1 MASLMDDLIQV
12 LENENKEYEKLAKL
26 SKEKKQVIIDANVPA
41 LEKIV
46 DLEQDVASKIQ
57 NLDNK
62 RQKVMH
68 DMSVVLN
75 KSDQNFTVDTVIEM
89 LNSQPKEQQRLI
101 DVKKQLKTTL
111 DEVRR
116 INEQNQTLLNQ
127 ALELVEFDLTLFRS
141 MRTAPETA
149 NYNKNAYNT
158 GEILGGGGFDA
169 KQ

>member
-12 LENENKEYEKLAKL
+12 LEDENEEYGKLVEL

-57 NLDNK
+57 NLDNH

-75 KSDQNFTVDTVIEM
+75 KSEQDFTLDTIIEM
-89 LNSQPKEQQRLI
+89 LSSQPKEQERLQS
-101 DVKKQLKTTL
+101 VKKQLKTTL
-111 DEVRR
+111 EEVRK

-158 GEILGGGGFDA
+158 GEILGGSGFDA

>member
-12 LENENKEYEKLAKL
+12 LENENKEYEKLAEL

-41 LEKIV
+41 LEQIV
-46 DLEQDVASKIQ
+46 DKEQDVASKIQ
-57 NLDNK
+57 NLDNR

-75 KSDQNFTVDTVIEM
+75 KQGQDFKLDTIIEM
-89 LNSQPKEQQRLI
+89 LSSQPREQERLQNVKE
-101 DVKKQLKTTL
+101 QLKTTL
-111 DEVRR
+111 AEVRK

-127 ALELVEFDLTLFRS
+127 ALDMVEFDLTLFRS

>member
-12 LENENKEYEKLAKL
+12 LEDENKEYEKLAEL

-57 NLDNK
+57 NLDNR
-62 RQKVMH
+62 RQKVMQ

-75 KSDQNFTVDTVIEM
+75 KADRNFTVDTIIEM
-89 LNSQPKEQQRLI
+89 LSSQPKEQQRLKDI
-101 DVKKQLKTTL
+101 KKQLKTTL

-127 ALELVEFDLTLFRS
+127 ALEMVEFDLTLFRS

>member
-1 MASLMDDLIQV
+1 MDDLIQV

>member
-1 MASLMDDLIQV
+1 MASLMDDLVQV

-89 LNSQPKEQQRLI
+89 LNSQPEEQQRLI

>member
-12 LENENKEYEKLAKL
+12 LESENNEYQRLAEL
-26 SKEKKQVIIDANVPA
+26 SKQKKQVIIDADVPS

-57 NLDNK
+57 NLDV
-62 RQKVMH
+62 RRRKVMH

-75 KSDQNFTVDTVIEM
+75 KPEEGFTVDTILEM
-89 LNSQPKEQQRLI
+89 LSSQPKEQERLQN
-101 DVKKQLKTTL
+101 VKKQLKTTL
-111 DEVRR
+111 AEVRK

-127 ALELVEFDLTLFRS
+127 ALEMVEFDLTLFRS

-158 GEILGGGGFDA
+158 GDLLGSSGFDA

>member
-1 MASLMDDLIQV
+1 MASLMDDLVQV
-12 LENENKEYEKLAKL
+12 LESENKEYEKLAKL
-26 SKEKKQVIIDANVPA
+26 SKEKKQVIIDANVAA

-57 NLDNK
+57 NLDNR
-62 RQKVMH
+62 RQKVMR

-75 KSDQNFTVDTVIEM
+75 QSEQYFTIDTVIEM
-89 LNSQPKEQQRLI
+89 LSSQPKEQQRLQN
-101 DVKKQLKTTL
+101 VKKQLKTTL
-111 DEVRR
+111 DEVRN

-127 ALELVEFDLTLFRS
+127 ALEMVEFDLTLFRS

-158 GEILGGGGFDA
+158 GEILGGSGFDA

>member
-12 LENENKEYEKLAKL
+12 LENENNEYEKLAKL

>member
-1 MASLMDDLIQV
+1 MASLMDDLVQV
-12 LENENKEYEKLAKL
+12 LESENEEYAKLAEL

-46 DLEQDVASKIQ
+46 DLEQDVTSKIQ
-57 NLDNK
+57 NLDNH
-62 RQKVMH
+62 RRKVMH

-75 KSDQNFTVDTVIEM
+75 KPEEDFTVDTVIEM
-89 LNSQPKEQQRLI
+89 LVSQPKEQERLQN
-101 DVKKQLKTTL
+101 VKQQLKTTL
-111 DEVRR
+111 AEVRK
-116 INEQNQTLLNQ
+116 INEQNQTLLTQ
-127 ALELVEFDLTLFRS
+127 ALEMVEFDLTLFRS

-158 GEILGGGGFDA
+158 GDILGGSGFDA

>member
-89 LNSQPKEQQRLI
+89 LNSQPEEQQRLI

-158 GEILGGGGFDA
+158 GDILGGSGFDA

>member
-1 MASLMDDLIQV
+1 MDDLIQV
-12 LENENKEYEKLAKL
+12 LESENKEYEKLAKL

-116 INEQNQTLLNQ
+116 INEPNQTLLNQ

>member
-12 LENENKEYEKLAKL
+12 LESENKEYQKLAEL
-26 SKEKKQVIIDANVPA
+26 SKEKKQVIIEADVPT

-57 NLDNK
+57 NLDN
-62 RQKVMH
+62 RRRKVMH

-75 KSDQNFTVDTVIEM
+75 KPDEGFTLDAILEM
-89 LNSQPKEQQRLI
+89 LSSQPEEQERLKN
-101 DVKKQLKTTL
+101 VKKQLKTTL
-111 DEVRR
+111 AEVRK

-127 ALELVEFDLTLFRS
+127 ALDMVEFDLTLFRS

-158 GEILGGGGFDA
+158 GELLGGSGFDA

>member
-1 MASLMDDLIQV
+1 MASLMDDLIHV
-12 LENENKEYEKLAKL
+12 LETETVQYQKLAEL
-26 SKEKKQVIIDANVPA
+26 SREKKGVIIKADVPA

-46 DLEQDVASKIQ
+46 DLEQDVSSQIQ
-57 NLDNK
+57 NLEK
-62 RQKVMH
+62 HRRKVMH

-75 KSDQNFTVDTVIEM
+75 KPEEGFTLSTIIDM
-89 LNSQPKEQQRLI
+89 LGSQPVEQKRLEN
-101 DVKKQLKTTL
+101 VKNQLKTTL
-111 DEVRR
+111 DEVRK

-127 ALELVEFDLTLFRS
+127 ALEMVEFDLTLFRS

-158 GEILGGGGFDA
+158 GEILGNSGFDA

>member
-1 MASLMDDLIQV
+1 MASLMDDLVQV
-12 LENENKEYEKLAKL
+12 LESENKEYEKLAEL
-26 SKEKKQVIIDANVPA
+26 SKEKKQVIIDANVAA

-57 NLDNK
+57 NLDNR
-62 RQKVMH
+62 RQKVMR

-75 KSDQNFTVDTVIEM
+75 KSEQDFTIDTVIEM
-89 LNSQPKEQQRLI
+89 LSSQPEEQQRLQN
-101 DVKKQLKTTL
+101 VKKQLKTTL
-111 DEVRR
+111 DEVRN

-127 ALELVEFDLTLFRS
+127 ALEMVEFDLTLFRS

-158 GEILGGGGFDA
+158 GEILGGSGFDA

>member
-12 LENENKEYEKLAKL
+12 LENENEEYKKLAKL

-57 NLDNK
+57 NLDK
-62 RQKVMH
+62 RRQKVMH

-75 KSDQNFTVDTVIEM
+75 KPEQDFTVNTVIEM
-89 LNSQPKEQQRLI
+89 LSSQPKEQQRLQN
-101 DVKKQLKTTL
+101 VKKQLKTTL
-111 DEVRR
+111 DEVRN

-158 GEILGGGGFDA
+158 GEILGGSGFDA

>member
-12 LENENKEYEKLAKL
+12 LESENKEYEKLAQL

-57 NLDNK
+57 NLDNR
-62 RQKVMH
+62 RQKVMK

-75 KSDQNFTVDTVIEM
+75 QSDQDFTVNTVIEM
-89 LNSQPKEQQRLI
+89 LSSQPKEQQRLI

-127 ALELVEFDLTLFRS
+127 ALEMVEFDLTLFRS

>member
-12 LENENKEYEKLAKL
+12 LESENKEYEKLAKL

>member
-1 MASLMDDLIQV
+1 MDDLIHV
-12 LENENKEYEKLAKL
+12 LETETVQYQKLAEL
-26 SKEKKQVIIDANVPA
+26 SREKKGVIIKADVPA

-46 DLEQDVASKIQ
+46 DLEQDVSSQIQ
-57 NLDNK
+57 NLEK
-62 RQKVMH
+62 HRRKVMH

-75 KSDQNFTVDTVIEM
+75 KPEEGFTLSTIIDM
-89 LNSQPKEQQRLI
+89 LGSQPAEQKRLEN
-101 DVKKQLKTTL
+101 VKNQLKTTL
-111 DEVRR
+111 DEVRK

-127 ALELVEFDLTLFRS
+127 ALEMVEFDLTLFRS

-158 GEILGGGGFDA
+158 GEILGNSGFDA

>member
-12 LENENKEYEKLAKL
+12 LENENEEYEKLAKL

-46 DLEQDVASKIQ
+46 DSEQDVASKIQ
-57 NLDNK
+57 NLDK
-62 RQKVMH
+62 RRQKVMH

-75 KSDQNFTVDTVIEM
+75 KPEQDFTLDTVIEM
-89 LNSQPKEQQRLI
+89 LSSQPKEQQRLQ

-111 DEVRR
+111 DEVRN

-158 GEILGGGGFDA
+158 GEILGGSGFDA

>member
-1 MASLMDDLIQV
+1 MDDLIQV
-12 LENENKEYEKLAKL
+12 LESENKEYEKLAKL

-101 DVKKQLKTTL
+101 DVKKQLKTPL

>member
-1 MASLMDDLIQV
+1 MASLMDDLVQV
-12 LENENKEYEKLAKL
+12 LESENKEYEKLAKL
-26 SKEKKQVIIDANVPA
+26 SKEKKQVIIDANVAA

-57 NLDNK
+57 NLDNR
-62 RQKVMH
+62 RQKVMR

-75 KSDQNFTVDTVIEM
+75 QSEQDFTIDTVIEM
-89 LNSQPKEQQRLI
+89 LSSQPKEQQRLQN
-101 DVKKQLKTTL
+101 VKKQLKTTL
-111 DEVRR
+111 DEVRN

-127 ALELVEFDLTLFRS
+127 ALEMVEFDLTLFRS

-158 GEILGGGGFDA
+158 GEILGGSGFDA